1 MELSVVVSFAAAIS
15 QAQTVDFLSFRQLDC
30 VWRPG
35 IFMQTEGGI
44 SLESSFPPGKNIS
57 SLPHQAVRQ
66 GHL

>member
-35 IFMQTEGGI
+35 IFMQTEGSI
-44 SLESSFPPGKNIS
+44 SLESSFPPGKNTS